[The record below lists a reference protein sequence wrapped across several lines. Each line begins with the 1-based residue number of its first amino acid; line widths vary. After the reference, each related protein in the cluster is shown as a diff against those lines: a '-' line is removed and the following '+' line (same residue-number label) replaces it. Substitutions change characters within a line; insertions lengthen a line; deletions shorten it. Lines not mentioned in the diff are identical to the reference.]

1 MPSLFGALKQFWLI
15 LQPER
20 AKAGQATNIGKHMDI
35 GIILGVFIGW
45 PFLALA
51 PAALFAALYFRC
63 RRPIALVAMLA
74 WLAYFPYERAMK
86 LRILCSGEC
95 NIRVDLLL
103 LYPLLILVSVLAVT
117 AYFKTKRRAGRA

>member
-1 MPSLFGALKQFWLI
+1 
-15 LQPER
+15 
-20 AKAGQATNIGKHMDI
+20 MDI

-51 PAALFAALYFRC
+51 PTAVFATLYFRC
-63 RRPIALVAMLA
+63 RRPIILIAMLA
-74 WLAYFPYERAMK
+74 WLAYFPYELAMK

-103 LYPLLILVSVLAVT
+103 FYPLLLLVSVLALV
-117 AYFKTKRRAGRA
+117 AYSRWKRGAGLPRSPQSR